1 MSGRGAAFAA
11 EYYQDADLRLIQ
23 LVPAGTR
30 RILDVRCGLG
40 YRGEVLKHVHP
51 DRFVIGLNANPAEAS
66 AASARIDQVLPYEI
80 ASGLPENVLAEHAAS
95 IDCILV
101 DDLLTRLPDPLGT
114 LEGLRRLLKPDGTL
128 IASAPNSQH
137 WTVVDALYCG
147 DLQTSDAG
155 LLATANR
162 HDFGFANLIKLFLDA
177 GYLPRI
183 GDKRTSHAP
192 AGWHEAAAPLAH
204 FNGLY
209 LPSFVARTET
219 YQYFIAATPIAGLP
233 VDEHT
238 PSVTVGVCTNDARV
252 LRDNLLASPC
262 LASNG
267 HELLIIEG
275 AASAAEGLNAVIE
288 QARHELVV
296 LAHQDVYLPKWWIAR
311 LCQQYRSAA
320 ANGGKVGIMGVYGVT
335 GTPTGI
341 FRAGRVA
348 DREFLLDEP
357 APLPVAVGSLDELVL
372 IVPKSSPVRF
382 DPTVGYHLYGTD
394 ACLTAAS
401 AGCQAFV
408 IDAPCF
414 HNSKQGDVL
423 PEAFHRASVEIARK
437 WPRYLPIATP
447 CSIIVHPENPN

>member
-1 MSGRGAAFAA
+1 MSDQRTAFAA

-23 LVPAGTR
+23 LVPAGAR
-30 RILDVRCGLG
+30 RILDVRCGEG
-40 YRGEVLKHVHP
+40 YRGEVLKHVSA
-51 DRFVIGLNANPAEAS
+51 DRLVIGLSAEPAETS
-66 AASARIDQVLPYEI
+66 AALARIDQVLPY
-80 ASGLPENVLAEHAAS
+80 SVTNGLPENVLTEQAAS
-95 IDCILV
+95 FDCIIV
-101 DDLLTRLPDPLGT
+101 DDQLTRLPDPQGT

-137 WTVVDALYCG
+137 WSIIDALYLG
-147 DLQTSDAG
+147 DLQSSDVGA
-155 LLATANR
+155 LAADNR
-162 HDFGFANLIKLFLDA
+162 HGFGFANLIKLFLDA

-183 GDKRTSHAP
+183 GDKRMSHAP
-192 AGWHEAAAPLAH
+192 PGWHEAAALLAH
-204 FNGLY
+204 FNGLD
-209 LPSFVARTET
+209 LPSFIARTET

-233 VDEHT
+233 IDEPI
-238 PSVTVGVCTNDARV
+238 PSITLGVCTNDARV
-252 LRDNLLASPC
+252 LRDNLQASPC
-262 LASNG
+262 LASNE
-267 HELLIIEG
+267 HELLVVEG

-311 LCQQYRSAA
+311 LWQQYRSAA

-401 AGCQAFV
+401 LGHEAFV

-414 HNSKQGDVL
+414 HNSKQGDTL
-423 PEAFHRASVEIARK
+423 PPAYRQAELALIRK
-437 WPRYLPIATP
+437 WPSKLPIAAP
-447 CSIIVHPENPN
+447 CSIIRNR